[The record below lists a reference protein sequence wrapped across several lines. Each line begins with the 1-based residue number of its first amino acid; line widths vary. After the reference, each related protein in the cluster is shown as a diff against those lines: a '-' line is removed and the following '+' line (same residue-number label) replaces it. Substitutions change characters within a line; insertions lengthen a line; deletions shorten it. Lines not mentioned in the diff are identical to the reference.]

1 MKEIVKYVDI
11 NLKKKYKFKSDIFI
25 FLNLHILN
33 SDKNYLDKLIN
44 ILLLD
49 KYDTV
54 FTVTKERNPIFKL
67 SNYKMKIL
75 NEGRFSDLEYR
86 DEIIYKFNGVAIA
99 MWSDALVKKNVFK
112 DNIGFMEIDE
122 NKIKKIIS

>member
-1 MKEIVKYVDI
+1 M
-11 NLKKKYKFKSDIFI
+11 
-25 FLNLHILN
+25 
-33 SDKNYLDKLIN
+33 
-44 ILLLD
+44 LLD

-86 DEIIYKFNGVAIA
+86 DEIIYKFNGAAIA
-99 MWSDALVKKNVFK
+99 IWSEALEKNNVFK